1 MTDSALLVGAG
12 GALGAVLRHLVS
24 ESLDEWEFPFST
36 FAVNVFG
43 SFVLGV
49 VAFSG
54 ASDSVVFFVG
64 TGACGAFTTFSSFSF
79 ETVRMWETGARTR
92 AAVNAAGNLV
102 FSLTMVGLAWLAL
115 S

>member
-1 MTDSALLVGAG
+1 MTDPALLVGAG
-12 GALGAVLRHLVS
+12 GAVGAVLRHLVG
-24 ESLDEWEFPFST
+24 EALDAWEFPLST
-36 FAVNVFG
+36 FVVNVFG

-49 VAFSG
+49 AVFSG
-54 ASDSVVFFVG
+54 VSDSVVFFVG

-92 AAVNAAGNLV
+92 AALNVAGNLV
-102 FSLTMVGLAWLAL
+102 FSLTAVGLAWLAL